1 MAKSKKI
8 PAYLDESLSFEERA
22 ADLVSRMTLEEK
34 ASQLKNEAA
43 AIPRLGV
50 SAYNYWREALHGVA
64 RQGKATSFPT
74 SLSMSNTW
82 NPDLVRRAAEI
93 TSTEARGKNSRTD
106 LSYWS
111 PTVNMAR
118 DPRWGRNEETYGE
131 DPYLSGR
138 LGSEFVKGMQGDDKK
153 YIKTIAT
160 VKHFVANN
168 VEKERRMGTSVMSER
183 TLRDYYARVFQNI
196 VESAAPASAM
206 SSYNATTIYRCGKPL
221 YDYVPATANPYIL
234 KDLLRRTWGFKGYV
248 TGDCGAFGDL
258 NNTAAYKTVLFPG
271 KDINGVPQSAA
282 TVKGF
287 QSGADT
293 DCGYSASAGSVL
305 EAVKNGSITEDELN
319 INIYNLFLQRMRT
332 GEFDKNPTYREITSD
347 VLETPEH
354 TAVAEEAAEQSWV
367 LLKNDGI
374 LPLKNIKSAALVGA
388 LADEIVLGDYSGSP
402 EHTVTPL
409 EGISAEFKK
418 ACPGAELKY
427 LGGATDDTPLMNIR
441 GMRLLLKNGG
451 IREIDLGAARAEGME
466 SADGGFFGVTRKG
479 AALIPSVDF
488 RDVVSVEA
496 DIEPLAGG
504 RAKLY
509 YGFGGPRVAELKA
522 SDPKGG
528 YTGEAGGY
536 CETADLY
543 IEFEAEAGMFSV
555 DKYRKELDEADVII
569 AYAGT
574 TLSDSAEFNDR
585 GSIALP
591 ESQAHVRALTE
602 AYPEKTVVAL
612 QTVGQIDVEPF
623 EKGARAILWT
633 SYNGQTQGTAVGRVL
648 CGAVNPSGRL
658 TTTWYK
664 NSDLEKMPVGVK
676 GTVGEDGITRY
687 YNNYEIKPD
696 DKKDFPGRTYRY
708 YKNTPIYPFGFGLSY
723 TKFEYKN
730 LRLSSAAAVADGEIE
745 ALVDVTNTG
754 GVFGMETVQFYAGFP
769 NIEGMP
775 KICLAGFEKLA
786 LGPGETKTAAA
797 KISMRD
803 LRFFDEATQKT
814 VVHPG
819 KYKIYAAKNSSDRS
833 LSAEFEITSGITP
846 TLKTVAALPSGVTVR
861 GLVSGDKVETV
872 TSVRAGLSAALTDES
887 FIELNKTN
895 TKYKSDNEDI
905 ARTEAD
911 GTVLPGPRGGV
922 TMITAAVTFGGETK
936 SAQFPIVNIPEL
948 KADEKSKAEA
958 EAKLRAARS
967 GLRAEAYSEN
977 NLKLLD
983 EIFSKGAAQIK
994 GAVKLDEMSAA
1005 LERALRGLKNVEPD
1019 RLEMSLAVEAVGAKN
1034 GVIESRGE
1042 YALIAKDGAGAR
1054 IGAAWS
1060 IEDLSGSNRK
1070 AVELKGNSLIALGC
1084 GLVRVRAV
1092 DIENLRRGESL
1103 IYINLPIEAETADNG
1118 GGADLT
1124 ARDCGTESGGY
1135 AASSGAR
1142 VLKYCGLKIENLKEV
1157 CLRYRL
1163 GGPAAAVR
1171 LMSGGAVI
1179 AEGIAEPAENWS
1191 EITLKANPAAIRKR
1205 GADFN
1210 GLADIGLASGGADI
1224 DKFKMIY
1231 EKTDADA
1238 PYKIAAAECGD
1249 EGKVIA
1255 YVNYVGVG
1263 EPKSDT
1269 LRCGGK
1275 TAPVLGGGIY
1285 EIEAGAKEGEEIILG
1300 LCGAETKLRYSAPKP
1315 ARRVIYSASDPA
1327 YAALFDTGGAVKLP
1341 EINGLT
1347 GYGPLKY
1354 HTCTEY
1360 DFETGGE
1367 KLKFTRDWQG
1377 GEGGED
1383 RACLFFTPEAPC
1395 RVTVIFDGGEDR
1407 EQHIVQNGV
1416 RLASGLSRPGHKT
1429 AVSAE
1434 TADTTAPVYT
1444 YGGGANKSVYAV
1456 IVDYRGGAEPKQKT
1470 IQSLGADIGFARL
1483 DRSENGD
1490 EKIYLSDT
1498 GRQWSEV
1505 DLSVLGFDEPP
1516 KICGIAAYKD
1526 RLYAGCGGG
1535 EVIII
1540 TDCPKCRK
1548 RKKVCDFDIKSIEI
1562 TDGIITLR
1570 GYGADEI
1577 KEISMTAMGADQ
1589 ISIDEAMALIAGGAA
1604 AIDVRE
1610 REVFKAEP
1618 TRIEGSV
1625 NVPLNELQKISTY
1638 GRGTKIVFCCSRG
1651 IWSAEAVLRAKEM
1664 GFENVY
1670 YLV

>member
-34 ASQLKNEAA
+34 AAQLKNEAA

-82 NPDLVRRAAEI
+82 NLDLVRRAAEI

-153 YIKTIAT
+153 YLKTIAT

-168 VEKERRMGTSVMSER
+168 VEKERRVGTSVMSER

-196 VESAAPASAM
+196 VENAAPASAM
-206 SSYNATTIYRCGKPL
+206 SSYNATTIYRGGELL

-258 NNTAAYKTVLFPG
+258 NNTAAYKTVLFPD
-271 KDINGVPQSAA
+271 KDINNVPQSAA

-287 QSGADT
+287 LSGADT

-332 GEFDKNPTYREITSD
+332 GEFDKNPPYREITAD

-354 TAVAEEAAEQSWV
+354 TTVAEEAAEQSWV

-409 EGISAEFKK
+409 EGISAELKK

-441 GMRLLLKNGG
+441 SMRLLLKNGG
-451 IREIDLGAARAEGME
+451 TREVDLSAAKAEGME
-466 SADGGFFGVTRKG
+466 SAGAGFFGVTRKG
-479 AALIPSVDF
+479 AALIPNVDF

-509 YGFGGPRVAELKA
+509 YGFGGPQVAELKA

-536 CETADLY
+536 CENADLY

-612 QTVGQIDVEPF
+612 QTVGQIDGEPF

-633 SYNGQTQGTAVGRVL
+633 SYNGQTQGAAVGRVL
-648 CGAVNPSGRL
+648 CGAVNPSGKL

-664 NSDLEKMPVGVK
+664 NSDLEKMPVGVE

-687 YNNYEIKPD
+687 YNNYEIKAD

-708 YKNTPIYPFGFGLSY
+708 YKNTPVYPFGFGLSY
-723 TKFEYKN
+723 SEFEYKN
-730 LRLSSAAAVADGEIE
+730 LRLSSSAANADGEIE
-745 ALVDVTNTG
+745 ALVDVTNIG
-754 GVFGMETVQFYAGFP
+754 GVFGMETVQFYAGLP
-769 NIEGMP
+769 NVEGLP
-775 KICLAGFEKLA
+775 KICLVGFEKLG
-786 LGPGETKTAAA
+786 LKPGETKTAAA
-797 KISMRD
+797 KISVRE
-803 LRFFDEATQKT
+803 LRFFDEAAQKT
-814 VVHPG
+814 VVHLG
-819 KYKIYAAKNSSDRS
+819 EYKIYAAKNSADLG

-846 TLKTVAALPSGVTVR
+846 ALKTVAALPSGVIVR
-861 GLVSGDKVETV
+861 GLVSGDIIETV
-872 TSVRAGLSAALTDES
+872 TSVRAELSAALTDES
-887 FIELNKTN
+887 FIGLNETN
-895 TKYKSDNEDI
+895 TKYKSDNDEI
-905 ARTEAD
+905 ARAEAD
-911 GTVLPGPRGGV
+911 GTVLPGPCGGV
-922 TMITAAVTFGGETK
+922 TMITAEVTFGGETK
-936 SAQFPIVNIPEL
+936 SARFPIVNIPEI

-958 EAKLRAARS
+958 EAKLKAARS

-977 NLKLLD
+977 NIRLLD
-983 EIFSKGAAQIK
+983 EVYAKGAAQIK
-994 GAVKLDEMSAA
+994 GAVKLDELKTAIDETLRD
-1005 LERALRGLKNVEPD
+1005 LENVEPD
-1019 RLEMSLAVEAVGAKN
+1019 RLEISLTVEAVGAEN
-1034 GVIESRGE
+1034 GVIEKRGE
-1042 YALIAKDGAGAR
+1042 YALIAKDAAGAR

-1060 IEDLSGSNRK
+1060 LEDLSGSNRRTAK
-1070 AVELKGNSLIALGC
+1070 LKGNSLIVSGC

-1124 ARDCGTESGGY
+1124 AKDGGTESGGY
-1135 AASSGAR
+1135 AANTGAR
-1142 VLKYCGLKIENLKEV
+1142 VLKYCGLKIENLKRV

-1179 AEGIAEPAENWS
+1179 AEGIAEPTENWS
-1191 EITLKANPAAIRKR
+1191 EITLKADPAAIRKC

-1210 GLADIGLASGGADI
+1210 GLADIKLAAGGADI

-1231 EKTDADA
+1231 EKTDSGA
-1238 PYKIAAAECGD
+1238 PYKIAAVECGAG
-1249 EGKVIA
+1249 GKAAA

-1263 EPKSDT
+1263 EPRPDT
-1269 LRCGGK
+1269 LRCGEK
-1275 TAPVLGGGIY
+1275 NAAVCGGGIY
-1285 EIEAGAKEGEEIILG
+1285 EIETGAKEGEEITLC
-1300 LCGAETKLRYSAPKP
+1300 LCGAETRLRYSAPK
-1315 ARRVIYSASDPA
+1315 ALRRVVYSASDPA
-1327 YAALFDTGGAVKLP
+1327 YAALFDKSGAVKLP

-1360 DFETGGE
+1360 DFDTGGE

-1377 GEGGED
+1377 GEGSED

-1407 EQHIVQNGV
+1407 EQYIVQNGV

-1429 AVSAE
+1429 VVSTE
-1434 TADTTAPVYT
+1434 TADTSAPIYT
-1444 YGGGANKSVYAV
+1444 YGGGANKSLYAV
-1456 IVDYRGGAEPKQKT
+1456 IVDYRGGAEPEQKT
-1470 IQSLGADIGFARL
+1470 VQSLGADIGFARL
-1483 DRSENGD
+1483 DKSENGD
-1490 EKIYLSDT
+1490 DKIYLSDT

-1505 DLSVLGFDEPP
+1505 DLSVLGFDKPP

-1535 EVIII
+1535 EVIVI

-1548 RKKVCDFDIKSIEI
+1548 RKKVCDFDIKSIDI
-1562 TDGIITLR
+1562 TDGIMTLR
-1570 GYGADEI
+1570 GDGADER

-1589 ISIDEAMALIAGGAA
+1589 ISIDEARALIAGGAA

-1618 TRIEGSV
+1618 TRIEGAV